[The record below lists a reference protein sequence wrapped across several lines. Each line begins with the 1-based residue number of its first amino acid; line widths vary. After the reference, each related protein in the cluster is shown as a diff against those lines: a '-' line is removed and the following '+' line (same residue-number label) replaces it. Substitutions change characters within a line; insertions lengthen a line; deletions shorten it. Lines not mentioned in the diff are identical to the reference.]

1 MHGIDLKRVA
11 LGGAVAGIVLDV
23 GEYLLHVVL
32 LDPSWDAAR
41 QARGIE
47 GYGPGDAAISAAM
60 VFVLGL
66 VLVWTYAGLRPRF
79 GPGGKTALRAGFLV
93 WVLAWL
99 WPFMVNLVWDFL
111 PTELLLLA
119 MAWGFFEVMIAA
131 LVGARI
137 YRES

>member
-11 LGGAVAGIVLDV
+11 LGGAVAGLLLDA
-23 GEYLLHVVL
+23 GEYVVHGFLLES
-32 LDPSWDAAR
+32 SWTAAR
-41 QARGIE
+41 QARDLE

-66 VLVWTYAGLRPRF
+66 ILVWTYAAMRPRF
-79 GPGGKTALRAGFLV
+79 GIGAKTALRAGFLI

-99 WPFMVNLVWDFL
+99 WPFLVNLVWNLL
-111 PTELLLLA
+111 PTDLLLLA
-119 MAWGFFEVMIAA
+119 IVWGFFEVMVAA